1 MDSSLFCQSST
12 NPTFR
17 TFIRGARCL
26 LLGFGLSAL
35 ISADAQ
41 TQIDLP
47 GQSSTF
53 NGNVRGYWFTAPKD
67 FAITGVEVPTDA
79 SSGNQSIAVLR
90 LTAEPPAFSATTDEF
105 EVLFLTQDDPTP
117 GTIATYLEV
126 FAGDVIGILG
136 SRGGVSSYA
145 SGAPFASS
153 IDGLP
158 ISLARFGM
166 QFPLATTAPQQ
177 VWQENGGSIS
187 RVRLFYGPIV
197 EKPQPVVTTSNPPKR
212 KAKKSK
218 KVRLSDKKGFRAPRT
233 VTYN

>member
-1 MDSSLFCQSST
+1 M
-12 NPTFR
+12 
-17 TFIRGARCL
+17 
-26 LLGFGLSAL
+26 
-35 ISADAQ
+35 ISAEAQ
-41 TQIDLP
+41 TQMDLP
-47 GQSSTF
+47 GHSSSF
-53 NGNVRGYWFTAPKD
+53 PGDVRGYWFTAPKD

-90 LTAEPPAFSATTDEF
+90 LTAEPPAFSTNTDDF

-136 SRGGVSSYA
+136 YRGGVNSYA

-158 ISLARFGM
+158 ISLVRFGM

-212 KAKKSK
+212 KVKKK
-218 KVRLSDKKGFRAPRT
+218 KKERLSDRKGIRPPRT
-233 VTYN
+233 VTFN